1 MNKNRIVCGMML
13 AAFLL
18 LGLSLTV
25 NIKPVKAWSGTI
37 TINEDGTISPS
48 DAPIITS
55 DNVTY
60 TLTDNITSSG
70 DGIDVERNNIVID
83 GAGYTIE
90 GVGDGAAGIA
100 LIEMENI
107 TVKNVIITRFEYG
120 IWLEGAVNCTIIGN
134 TLINN
139 TENGMEIWYES
150 TNNRIIGNNI
160 IDNNWTGID
169 IGLGSSGNIFYH
181 NNFIGN
187 QKHVESDES
196 VNFWSGDYPLEGNY
210 WDDYDGEDSDEDGI
224 GDTPYSLPE
233 GNVDDYPLMGPF
245 RSFSTPLD
253 STVEVISN
261 STINSFQYFQSN
273 GSIVMRASESMIGQ
287 THGFCRIKIP
297 KNLIQPT
304 FTIKV
309 NDVPVEYKTIFENQT
324 LSIIY
329 FAYNHSTVEI
339 TIVPEIQTFMVPM
352 VLALL
357 TVPIIRFVKKRKKP

>member
-1 MNKNRIVCGMML
+1 MNKNRIVYGIML
-13 AAFLL
+13 AVLL
-18 LGLSLTV
+18 LFGFSLTV

-37 TINEDGTISPS
+37 TINEDGTISPEG
-48 DAPIITS
+48 APIITS
-55 DNVTY
+55 DYITY
-60 TLTDNITSSG
+60 TLTGNITSSG
-70 DGIDVERNNIVID
+70 DGIDVERNNIIID

-120 IWLEGAVNCTIIGN
+120 IWLEDADNCTIIGN

-139 TENGMEIWYES
+139 TENGMEIWWGS
-150 TNNRIIGNNI
+150 DHNRIIGNNI
-160 IDNNWTGID
+160 INNNWTGIH
-169 IGLGSSGNIFYH
+169 IGDSDDNIFYH

-187 QKHVESDES
+187 KEHVKSYDS
-196 VNFWSGDYPLEGNY
+196 TNFWSGDYPLEGNY

-253 STVEVISN
+253 SKVEVISN

-273 GSIVMRASESMIGQ
+273 NSIVMYASESMIGQ

-329 FAYNHSTVEI
+329 FAYHHSTVEI
-339 TIVPEIQTFMVPM
+339 TIVPEIQTIMVPM
-352 VLALL
+352 LLALL
-357 TVPIIRFVKKRKKP
+357 TAPIIRFVKKRKKP